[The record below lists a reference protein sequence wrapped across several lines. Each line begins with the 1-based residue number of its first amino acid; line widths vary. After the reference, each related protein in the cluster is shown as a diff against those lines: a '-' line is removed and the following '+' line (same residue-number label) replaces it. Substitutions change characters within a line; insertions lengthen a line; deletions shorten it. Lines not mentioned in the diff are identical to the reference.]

1 MNSAVF
7 ARFWE
12 DYGTI
17 VVMLLEGTRD
27 TLYMT
32 LMSTLFG
39 YVLGLPMG
47 IVLAVTDQ
55 DGICENAGIYKV
67 LDVIVNI
74 IRSIPFLILLILVIP
89 LTKLLVGRSY
99 GSTATIVPLV
109 IAAAPFI
116 ARMVES
122 SLKEV
127 DKGVIEAAQSMGADN
142 WTIIWN
148 VLLSEARTSLLVGVT
163 IALGTIL
170 GYSAMAGVVGGG
182 GLGDIAIRYGY
193 YRYETG
199 IMIVTIIILVV
210 LVQIL
215 QGLGMALSKHMDKRR
230 V

>member
-1 MNSAVF
+1 MSSAVI
-7 ARFWE
+7 AQFWE
-12 DYGTI
+12 EYGP
-17 VVMLLEGTRD
+17 MLLEGIRD

-32 LMSTLFG
+32 LASTLFG
-39 YVLGLPMG
+39 YILGLPMG
-47 IVLAVTDQ
+47 VVLTISDQ
-55 DGICENAGIYKV
+55 DGICPNKIVYKI
-67 LDVIVNI
+67 LDVIVNL
-74 IRSIPFLILLILVIP
+74 IRSVPFLILLILLIP
-89 LTKLLVGRSY
+89 LTKALVGKSY
-99 GSTATIVPLV
+99 GSTATIVPLT

-127 DKGVIEAAQSMGADN
+127 DKGVIEAAQSMGAGN
-142 WTIIWN
+142 GTIIFK

-199 IMIVTIIILVV
+199 IMLITIVILVV

-215 QGLGMALSKHMDKRR
+215 QGLGMALSRNMDRRR

>member
-1 MNSAVF
+1 MWDN
-7 ARFWE
+7 E
-12 DYGTI
+12 TI
-17 VVMLLEGTRD
+17 MMLVEGTRD

-47 IVLAVTDQ
+47 ILLTVTDKE
-55 DGICENAGIYKV
+55 GIRPNAFIYKV

-74 IRSIPFLILLILVIP
+74 LRSIPFLILLILVIP
-89 LTKLLVGRSY
+89 VTKAIVGKSY
-99 GSTATIVPLV
+99 GSSATIVPLV

-127 DKGVIEAAQSMGADN
+127 DSGVIEAAVSMGAG
-142 WTIIWN
+142 TGTVIWK
-148 VLLSEARTSLLVGVT
+148 VLLAEARTSLLVGVT
-163 IALGTIL
+163 IAVGTIL

-193 YRYETG
+193 YRYQTD
-199 IMIVTIIILVV
+199 IMLVTIVILVV

-215 QGLGMALSKHMDKRR
+215 QGIGMMLSRKMDKRR
-230 V
+230 A